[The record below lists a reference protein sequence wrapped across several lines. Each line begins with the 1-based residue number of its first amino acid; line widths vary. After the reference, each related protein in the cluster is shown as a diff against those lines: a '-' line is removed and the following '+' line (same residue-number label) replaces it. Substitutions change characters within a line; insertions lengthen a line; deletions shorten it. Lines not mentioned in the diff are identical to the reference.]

1 MALYDVVNGVYRKVT
16 KKYDPVDGVYRNVKA
31 AYDPV
36 DGVYRQYFS
45 SGNSGTVVAASTLSV
60 GDTVLANVNGVET
73 EFLVIH
79 QGRPPTKYATNCN
92 GTWLMWK
99 HGYVD
104 TDFDRVQ
111 YMDNRDI
118 EYYLTNHLQ
127 DLLDGAFDS
136 DISTGIKSVNI
147 PFYHPYYGETWTG
160 TSGLSVK
167 FFFLSGVE
175 VGFSA
180 RTGLPTGDGVC
191 LDYFNGATNEKRI
204 IPEGQWL
211 LRTAVSNDQSQMWFV
226 GADGSPTKIDP
237 SMEDSVVIR
246 PAFILNDTTQVIK
259 I

>member
-1 MALYDVVNGVYRKVT
+1 VLVMALYDVVNGVYRKVT

-45 SGNSGTVVAASTLSV
+45 SGNASAVVAAGTLSV

-99 HGYVD
+99 NGYID
-104 TDFDRVQ
+104 SKWQF
-111 YMDNRDI
+111 MDNRYI
-118 EYYLTNHLQ
+118 EGYLIQNLKTMFS
-127 DLLDGAFDS
+127 GAFDA
-136 DISTGIKSVNI
+136 DIESGIKTVNI
-147 PFYHPYYGETWTG
+147 PFYHPYHGETWTG
-160 TSGLSVK
+160 TNGLQVK
-167 FFFLSGVE
+167 FFLLSGVE

-191 LDYFNGATNEKRI
+191 LDYFNGATNNKRI

-211 LRTAVSNDQSQMWFV
+211 LRTASTDNPGQMWFV
-226 GADGSPTKIDP
+226 GSNGAPLAYDP
-237 SMEDSVVIR
+237 SYDSSVVIR